1 MVARTGV
8 LLFYL
13 IFATAGFA
21 AEPIVYPAEGQNQ
34 AQQSED
40 EGACFVWARDRTG
53 FNPLGDQSAPG
64 PVAEEKRGGAVR
76 GAARGA
82 AVGAIVGDSDDAA
95 KGAAAGA
102 AIGRMRQ
109 NRRNREARGAAE
121 SETAAVQAQNAAD
134 RGEFDRAYGACLEGR
149 GYTVK

>member
-1 MVARTGV
+1 MTRTGV
-8 LLFYL
+8 LLFWL
-13 IFATAGFA
+13 IFGAAAFAG
-21 AEPIVYPAEGQNQ
+21 EPIVYPAQGQNQ

-40 EGACFVWARDRTG
+40 EGACFVWARDRSG
-53 FNPLGDQSAPG
+53 FNPLASQSATAV
-64 PVAEEKRGGAVR
+64 VATEKRGGALR
-76 GAARGA
+76 GAAGGA

-102 AIGRMRQ
+102 VLGRMRQ
-109 NRRNREARGAAE
+109 NRKNRSAQSEAE
-121 SETAAVQAQNAAD
+121 STTAAAQAQTDAG

>member
-1 MVARTGV
+1 MTRTGV
-8 LLFYL
+8 LLFCL
-13 IFATAGFA
+13 IFGNAEFA
-21 AEPIVYPAEGQNQ
+21 ADPIVYPAQGQNQ

-40 EGACFVWARDRTG
+40 EGSCFVWARDRTG
-53 FNPLGDQSAPG
+53 FNPLASQSAPAA
-64 PVAEEKRGGAVR
+64 VAEEKRGGALR
-76 GAARGA
+76 GAAGGA

-102 AIGRMRQ
+102 VLGRMRQ
-109 NRRNREARGAAE
+109 NRRNREAQSEAA
-121 SETAAVQAQNAAD
+121 STTAAVQAQTAAG

>member
-1 MVARTGV
+1 MTRTGV
-8 LLFYL
+8 LMFCS
-13 IFATAGFA
+13 IFATAAFT
-21 AEPIVYPAEGQNQ
+21 AEPIVYPAQGQDQ

-53 FNPLGDQSAPG
+53 FNPLATPSAPAA
-64 PVAEEKRGGAVR
+64 VAEEKRGGALR

-82 AVGAIVGDSDDAA
+82 AVGAIVGDSDDAK

-102 AIGRMRQ
+102 ALGRMRQ
-109 NRRNREARGAAE
+109 NRRNREASSAAA
-121 SETAAVQAQNAAD
+121 SETAAVQAQTNAGRA
-134 RGEFDRAYGACLEGR
+134 EYDRAYGACLEGR